1 MAGKDE
7 GDCWIAKTP
16 PPTATRAETN
26 RTRARRRRPNP
37 LSESASNLRED
48 DYYHDC
54 YWLRSTPGRIIQ
66 GLETRKAHPN
76 DRVEQSRRNVD
87 LESRT
92 PSTQPEN
99 SRNDNTCLYKKLID
113 PRKHRP
119 RVFSEGNKKR
129 TPKPAKHDGA
139 PSKRKL
145 CKDMEIAFEP
155 IQQPGA
161 KSCKRSLDFTLEN
174 MEVEDQT
181 TRFNENRSGYDPK
194 YLLVYQR
201 KKRKFTACSNL
212 QSVVNRKYGSRKMQP
227 EELIDASVKRAEY
240 QEINNGCAQLS
251 VNENTPITKDHLKA
265 KLELDGQKMRGQKQ
279 LTDKNDC
286 EASQEGGMDRER
298 RLQQERK
305 LLPRV
310 ESFIAQMQRVQG
322 DRRYLPWKCSVVD
335 SVVGAFLTQNVKD
348 TSSSSAF
355 MSLAAKYPRRI
366 VDKNKPP
373 RKNFASSTSKARK
386 GTQVSST
393 VNLDCVEWNEVRS
406 ATVEEISEV
415 IKERGMNNKIAERIK
430 MCLDR
435 IADEKGS
442 IDLER
447 LRSATPEEAKK
458 YLMSIQGLGLKSV
471 ECIRLLTLNHP
482 AFPVDTNIARI
493 VVRLGWVPI
502 EPLPEGIQMHL
513 LNKYELHYHM
523 ITFGKAFCTKEKP
536 NCNACPM
543 RVECE
548 FARSN
553 AKARQQEK
561 RISCSK
567 SLITPLESKVEC
579 KQTYEVDIE
588 DVVVDTS
595 KAIGKARKTAS
606 VSALVKMRT
615 EHVVYVLPNSHP
627 LLERQDSEGPHC
639 TYPYLLAIWTTVEG
653 ADTSESR
660 SLKADTAEQDRGMVS
675 GTLLIPCQRAMSGS
689 FPLNGTYFQT
699 NEVFADDESS
709 RNPINVPWE
718 SIRDLTKKTLYCG
731 TSVRNMLRGVSAEK
745 IQQCFGEGFV
755 CGRGFNQKTREPK
768 PLSNR
773 FHLRNGNNIE
783 TRKRPIHLRKGKTVK
798 TRRGETK
805 MCQD

>member
-7 GDCWIAKTP
+7 GDGWIAKTP

-48 DYYHDC
+48 DYYHEC

-66 GLETRKAHPN
+66 GLETRKAQPN
-76 DRVEQSRRNVD
+76 DRVEQSRHNVD

-99 SRNDNTCLYKKLID
+99 SNAMERRNDNTCLYKKLVD

-119 RVFSEGNKKR
+119 RVFGEGNKKR

-194 YLLVYQR
+194 YLQVYQR
-201 KKRKFTACSNL
+201 KKQKFTACSNL
-212 QSVVNRKYGSRKMQP
+212 QSAMNRKYGSREMQP

-240 QEINNGCAQLS
+240 QEISNGCAQLS

-265 KLELDGQKMRGQKQ
+265 KLELDSQKMGGQKQ
-279 LTDKNDC
+279 LMDKDDC
-286 EASQEGGMDRER
+286 EASQEDGMDRER

-366 VDKNKPP
+366 VDKNKLP

-406 ATVEEISEV
+406 ATIEEISEV

-447 LRSATPEEAKK
+447 LRSATPKEAKK

-513 LNKYELHYHM
+513 LNKYPKENSIQKYLSPLLSTFDHGKLYELHYHM

-548 FARSN
+548 FARNLREQFEVSSGPPIVTQSPLWMGQ
-553 AKARQQEK
+553 APSTPAATP
-561 RISCSK
+561 IHPSK
-567 SLITPLESKVEC
+567 SKLKPTVLISPLPMHDDQANSPPPHNLIT
-579 KQTYEVDIE
+579 DR
-588 DVVVDTS
+588 VVSSDDDH
-595 KAIGKARKTAS
+595 
-606 VSALVKMRT
+606 VSTLTDK
-615 EHVVYVLPNSHP
+615 
-627 LLERQDSEGPHC
+627 C
-639 TYPYLLAIWTTVEG
+639 LACIF
-653 ADTSESR
+653 R
-660 SLKADTAEQDRGMVS
+660 SLSSGYRKWYSLVCCWVKGQSRHLLYLHARAD
-675 GTLLIPCQRAMSGS
+675 LISA
-689 FPLNGTYFQT
+689 
-699 NEVFADDESS
+699 
-709 RNPINVPWE
+709 VP
-718 SIRDLTKKTLYCG
+718 
-731 TSVRNMLRGVSAEK
+731 
-745 IQQCFGEGFV
+745 
-755 CGRGFNQKTREPK
+755 
-768 PLSNR
+768 
-773 FHLRNGNNIE
+773 
-783 TRKRPIHLRKGKTVK
+783 
-798 TRRGETK
+798 
-805 MCQD
+805 

>member
-7 GDCWIAKTP
+7 GDGWIAKTP

-66 GLETRKAHPN
+66 GLETRKTHPN

-99 SRNDNTCLYKKLID
+99 SNAMERRNDNTCLYKKLVD

-119 RVFSEGNKKR
+119 RVFGEGNKKR

-145 CKDMEIAFEP
+145 CKDMEIACEP

-181 TRFNENRSGYDPK
+181 TCFNENRSGYDPK
-194 YLLVYQR
+194 YLQVYQR
-201 KKRKFTACSNL
+201 KKLKFTACSNL
-212 QSVVNRKYGSRKMQP
+212 QSVMNRKYGSREMQP

-240 QEINNGCAQLS
+240 QEISNGCAQLS
-251 VNENTPITKDHLKA
+251 VNENTSIMKDHLKA

-279 LTDKNDC
+279 LMDKDDC
-286 EASQEGGMDRER
+286 EAPQEGGMDRER

-322 DRRYLPWKCSVVD
+322 DRHYLPWKCSVVD

-355 MSLAAKYPRRI
+355 MSLASKYPRRI

-373 RKNFASSTSKARK
+373 RKNFASSTSTARK

-482 AFPVDTNIARI
+482 AFPVDTNVARI

-513 LNKYELHYHM
+513 LNKYPKENSIQKYLSPLLSTFDHGKLYELHYHM
-523 ITFGKAFCTKEKP
+523 ITFGKVCCHNFFFINGVLCLKNVVLQAFCTKEKP

-548 FARSN
+548 FAREEISYSFALYSKTFTKQMKTN
-553 AKARQQEK
+553 PLAKPYPLIWTGAQWNVTGGEK
-561 RISCSK
+561 PDNIGTFLLATGHRNLREQFEVSSGPPIVTRSPPWMGQAPSTPAATPIHPSK
-567 SLITPLESKVEC
+567 SKLKPTVLISPLPMHDSQANSPPPHNLITDC
-579 KQTYEVDIE
+579 
-588 DVVVDTS
+588 VVSSDDDHILTLS
-595 KAIGKARKTAS
+595 DK
-606 VSALVKMRT
+606 
-615 EHVVYVLPNSHP
+615 
-627 LLERQDSEGPHC
+627 C
-639 TYPYLLAIWTTVEG
+639 LACIF
-653 ADTSESR
+653 R
-660 SLKADTAEQDRGMVS
+660 SLSS
-675 GTLLIPCQRAMSGS
+675 G
-689 FPLNGTYFQT
+689 Y
-699 NEVFADDESS
+699 
-709 RNPINVPWE
+709 
-718 SIRDLTKKTLYCG
+718 
-731 TSVRNMLRGVSAEK
+731 
-745 IQQCFGEGFV
+745 
-755 CGRGFNQKTREPK
+755 
-768 PLSNR
+768 
-773 FHLRNGNNIE
+773 
-783 TRKRPIHLRKGKTVK
+783 RK
-798 TRRGETK
+798 
-805 MCQD
+805 